1 MTATTI
7 SDLEFYRVEIPCTGQ
22 HAPIWSLVVRLATD
36 SGMEGW
42 GEARVPWR
50 PYELAGRRDAL
61 LPVLAGRR
69 IYDIEDL
76 LTLVPLSFAPL
87 RSALEMACWDLVGR
101 ACRQPLCHLFGG
113 AYRDRISLAVRLPG
127 KPAEQTAQLGRELV
141 AKGFHSQIITSTG
154 RAKDD
159 LEIVSAIREA
169 AYERAE
175 LRFDAAANYDM
186 ETARDLCADLED
198 AGLEYVIDPLRS
210 GELDQ
215 IASLRRQTTVP
226 LAVCRPIHTP
236 ADVLALVRCGAA
248 RFVVA
253 DFQSVGIVAARNCA
267 AITEAAGVGA
277 SLTSGPSLGI
287 AVAAMLQ
294 VAASTPGLSSCN
306 ECSYHQLQD
315 DLLAEPLEVID
326 GTIAV
331 PRAPGLG
338 IEVDRAK
345 IEHYQVN

>member
-1 MTATTI
+1 MSGTTI
-7 SDLEFYRVEIPCTGQ
+7 SDLEFYRVEIPCTGR

-50 PYELAGRRDAL
+50 PYELAARRDLL
-61 LPVLAGRR
+61 LPVLAGRH

-76 LTLVPLSFAPL
+76 LTLESLSLAPL
-87 RSALEMACWDLVGR
+87 RSALEMASWDLVGR
-101 ACRQPLCHLFGG
+101 ACRQPLCHLLGG
-113 AYRDRISLAVRLPG
+113 SYRDRISLAVRLAG
-127 KPAEQTAQLGRELV
+127 ESAEEAAQLGRELA
-141 AKGFHSQIITSTG
+141 AKGFHSQIITSSG
-154 RAKDD
+154 RVQTD
-159 LEIVSAIREA
+159 LEMMAAIREVA
-169 AYERAE
+169 HERAE
-175 LRFDAAANYDM
+175 LRFDAATHYDM

-198 AGLEYVIDPLRS
+198 AGLQYVIDPLRS

-215 IASLRRQTTVP
+215 IASLGRQISVP
-226 LAVCRPIHTP
+226 LAVCRSIRTP
-236 ADVLALVRCGAA
+236 ADILALVRCGAA

-253 DFQSVGIVAARNCA
+253 DLQTTGIAAARKCA
-267 AITEAAGVGA
+267 AITEAAGVAA
-277 SLTSGPSLGI
+277 SLSCGPSLGI

-294 VAASTPGLSSCN
+294 VAACTPGLSSCN

-345 IEHYQVN
+345 IEYYQIN